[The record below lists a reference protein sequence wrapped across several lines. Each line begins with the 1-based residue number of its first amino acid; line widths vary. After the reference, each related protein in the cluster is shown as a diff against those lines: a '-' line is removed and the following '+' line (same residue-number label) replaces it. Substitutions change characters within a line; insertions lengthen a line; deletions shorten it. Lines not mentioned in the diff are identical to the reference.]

1 MCPESGGGDHR
12 GANEKA
18 DVWGVPAK
26 TIRAPKGERTVSA
39 TSPNVRKRA
48 RTQNGRERNASRPFR
63 GNPARSGRKS
73 YFRVTF
79 CIMGMASSQV
89 MPLSMNMRTVVPHG
103 ATVNM

>member
-1 MCPESGGGDHR
+1 MGH
-12 GANEKA
+12 KA
-18 DVWGVPAK
+18 E
-26 TIRAPKGERTVSA
+26 TLTVNA
-39 TSPNVRKRA
+39 TSPKCLGTRASVKRPGA
-48 RTQNGRERNASRPFR
+48 QCVPAVSRESRPKR
-63 GNPARSGRKS
+63 GRKS

>member
-1 MCPESGGGDHR
+1 MGHKAETWTVNATSPKCPKCPETRPNAKRPGTQ
-12 GANEKA
+12 
-18 DVWGVPAK
+18 GVPA
-26 TIRAPKGERTVSA
+26 VS
-39 TSPNVRKRA
+39 
-48 RTQNGRERNASRPFR
+48 RESRPKR
-63 GNPARSGRKS
+63 GRKS

>member
-1 MCPESGGGDHR
+1 MGRKAGTR
-12 GANEKA
+12 TAN
-18 DVWGVPAK
+18 
-26 TIRAPKGERTVSA
+26 A
-39 TSPNVRKRA
+39 TSPKCPETCPNAKRPGAWWRPGRFEGIPPEA
-48 RTQNGRERNASRPFR
+48 RAEN
-63 GNPARSGRKS
+63 

>member
-1 MCPESGGGDHR
+1 MGH
-12 GANEKA
+12 KA
-18 DVWGVPAK
+18 ETW
-26 TIRAPKGERTVSA
+26 TVNA
-39 TSPNVRKRA
+39 TSPKCLGTRASVKRPGA
-48 RTQNGRERNASRPFR
+48 QCVPAVSMESRPKR
-63 GNPARSGRKS
+63 GRKS

>member
-1 MCPESGGGDHR
+1 MGRRSR
-12 GANEKA
+12 
-18 DVWGVPAK
+18 
-26 TIRAPKGERTVSA
+26 TRTVNA
-39 TSPNVRKRA
+39 TSRSVRKRA

>member
-1 MCPESGGGDHR
+1 MGH
-12 GANEKA
+12 KA
-18 DVWGVPAK
+18 E
-26 TIRAPKGERTVSA
+26 TRTVNA
-39 TSPNVRKRA
+39 TSPKCPKRPKCPGA
-48 RTQNGRERNASRPFR
+48 RASVKRPGAQCVPAVSRESRPKR
-63 GNPARSGRKS
+63 GRKS

>member
-1 MCPESGGGDHR
+1 MCQESGAVTTEARTR
-12 GANEKA
+12 GRTLG
-18 DVWGVPAK
+18 GVPAK

-39 TSPNVRKRA
+39 TSPNVRERANVKRPGA
-48 RTQNGRERNASRPFR
+48 QCIPAVSRESRPKR
-63 GNPARSGRKS
+63 GRKS

-89 MPLSMNMRTVVPHG
+89 MPLSMNMRTVVLHG

>member
-1 MCPESGGGDHR
+1 MCPESEPGDAIGR
-12 GANEKA
+12 KGRTR
-18 DVWGVPAK
+18 
-26 TIRAPKGERTVSA
+26 TINA
-39 TSPNVRKRA
+39 TSPKCLGTRASVKRPGA
-48 RTQNGRERNASRPFR
+48 QCVPAVSRESRPKR
-63 GNPARSGRKS
+63 GRKS

>member
-1 MCPESGGGDHR
+1 MGHTAET
-12 GANEKA
+12 
-18 DVWGVPAK
+18 W
-26 TIRAPKGERTVSA
+26 TVNA
-39 TSPNVRKRA
+39 TSPKCLGTRASVKRPGA
-48 RTQNGRERNASRPFR
+48 QCVPAVSRESRPKR
-63 GNPARSGRKS
+63 GRKS